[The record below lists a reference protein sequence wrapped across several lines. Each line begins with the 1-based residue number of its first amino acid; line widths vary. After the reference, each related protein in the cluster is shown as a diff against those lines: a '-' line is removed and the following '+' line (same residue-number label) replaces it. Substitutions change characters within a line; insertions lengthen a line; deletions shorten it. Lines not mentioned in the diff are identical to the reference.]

1 MKKISLIILLAVC
14 AFLLPHSSLCQ
25 GAWQWS
31 EREGTSVG
39 NDVVG
44 GVVVMPNGH
53 IATAGSFSN
62 PPNAQLYFDGPRQLV
77 ITVRDAAGTL
87 QWQRLYGGL
96 NAACYPSA
104 IACDRQG
111 NFYVLAEYFGQ
122 ISFGAAWVFTC
133 SNSTNVSQTLFD
145 GLLIKLT
152 PQGNVI
158 WVKTIT
164 GFNRSGD
171 VNIQTRALAIDA
183 SGNPWIG
190 GAFRRDVNFDGY
202 QLIALGGTGNG
213 YVAKYDMNGSA
224 LGVFHVATQGT
235 SIVEELHANVVG
247 TVYAAGTAQ
256 GYVQFGAIVDTL
268 LGENV
273 FVAKLNSQVRPR
285 WVRTTDNT
293 NMTTRLSLTAFALK
307 KDQGYVVAG
316 QMTGAVQFGGISF
329 TTPLANDED
338 IFTVSYDSAGQV
350 QWAQP
355 GSGVGWTVIQ
365 DVVLNDSGAVHLVG
379 NYRNPLTIAGSTLP
393 TAPDSSSGFLVRY
406 SPQGVP
412 LGTAYAN
419 STRHNRLVAMASDGH
434 QGIYVVGNFFGNVTI
449 GNQTLIN
456 SGRHNNYYLSKYLNG
471 HSVGTVVD
479 QAEAL
484 KFEICPNPIIS
495 GQSIT
500 FWSDTA
506 PIRKVALLD
515 MAGHQV
521 WGQSIE
527 LNNINI
533 KISLPLLAA
542 GIYSLEVTQ
551 ADAGVKRK
559 RIVIQ

>member
-1 MKKISLIILLAVC
+1 M
-14 AFLLPHSSLCQ
+14 
-25 GAWQWS
+25 
-31 EREGTSVG
+31 G

-44 GVVVMPNGH
+44 GVVVMPSGH
-53 IATAGSFSN
+53 IATAGSFRN

-77 ITVRDAAGTL
+77 ITVRDAAGVL

-122 ISFGAAWVFTC
+122 ISFGAAGTFIC
-133 SNSTNVSQTLFD
+133 SNSTNISQILCD

-152 PQGNVI
+152 PQGNVT

-171 VNIQTRALAIDA
+171 ANIQTKALAIDA

-190 GAFRRDVNFDGY
+190 GSFRRDANFGAY
-202 QLIALGGTGNG
+202 QLIALGSTGNG
-213 YVAKYDMNGSA
+213 YVAKYDANGNA

-235 SIVEELHANVVG
+235 AIVEKLQANVVG
-247 TVYAAGTAQ
+247 TVYAAGSAQ
-256 GYVQFGAIVDTL
+256 GYVQFGTIADTL
-268 LGENV
+268 LGKNV
-273 FVAKLNSQVRPR
+273 FVAKLNPQVRPR
-285 WVRTTDNT
+285 WVRTTNNT
-293 NMTTRLSLTAFALK
+293 NVTTPLSLTAFALK
-307 KDQGYVVAG
+307 SDEGYVLAG
-316 QMTGAVQFGGISF
+316 QMTGTVQFGGVSF
-329 TTPLANDED
+329 TTPTANNED
-338 IFTVSYDSAGQV
+338 VFTVSYDSAGQV

-355 GSGVGWTVIQ
+355 GSGVGWTVIR
-365 DVVLNDSGAVHLVG
+365 DVVLDDSGAVHVVG

-406 SPQGVP
+406 SPQGAP
-412 LGTAYAN
+412 QGTAYAN
-419 STRHNRLVAMASDGH
+419 STRHNRVVAMASDG
-434 QGIYVVGNFFGNVTI
+434 QQSIYVVGDFFGDVTI

-456 SGRHNNYYLSKYLNG
+456 TSRRNNYYLSKYFYSN
-471 HSVGTVVD
+471 SVGFGD
-479 QAEAL
+479 ARAETQE
-484 KFEICPNPIIS
+484 FGVYPNPIVS
-495 GQSIT
+495 GQSST
-500 FWSDTA
+500 FWSGTA

-515 MAGHQV
+515 IAGHQV
-521 WGQSIE
+521 WGRSIVLE
-527 LNNINI
+527 NNNI
-533 KISLPLLAA
+533 KIELPLLAA

-551 ADAGVKRK
+551 ADARVKRK